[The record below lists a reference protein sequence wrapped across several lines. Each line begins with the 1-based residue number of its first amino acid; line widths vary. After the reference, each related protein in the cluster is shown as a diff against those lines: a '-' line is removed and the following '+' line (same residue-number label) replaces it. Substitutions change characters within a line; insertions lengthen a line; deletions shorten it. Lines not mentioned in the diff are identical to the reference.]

1 MPRKR
6 PIFDAL
12 LSEIVGAG
20 KPSAAPAGERPQDTA
35 AEIRAL
41 SRLDYATALRRCLG
55 RSEVK
60 ELVELGRKRVWPLL
74 NRQPLEL
81 LTPPEFAKRWAGLGV
96 DFKTADWTW
105 PEGMALLGVYIRK
118 AEGVIDR
125 PVICINTAHHPLM
138 VGVAYDH
145 EMGHHV
151 TAELFD
157 SGAEHQLTYTAYADH
172 LTDPAELAPDVMV
185 SLAGYPQAQASRLF
199 EAPAGGRSARTAE
212 AAGDPFEKATRYIA
226 NHYGLNFSAKF
237 ATEKKLQCLAA
248 LVHYTR
254 LRQALLNEYGI

>member
-1 MPRKR
+1 LPRKR

-12 LSEIVGAG
+12 LNEIVAAD
-20 KPSAAPAGERPQDTA
+20 KPSKVPAGEKPQDAA

-41 SRLDYATALRRCLG
+41 TRLDYGKGLRQCLS
-55 RSEVK
+55 RSQVK

-74 NRQPLEL
+74 NQQPLEL
-81 LTPPEFAKRWAGLGV
+81 LTPSEFAKRWAGLGV
-96 DFKTADWTW
+96 DFKTADWNW
-105 PEGMALLGVYIRK
+105 SEGMALLGVYIRK

-151 TAELFD
+151 TAELFN
-157 SGAEHQLTYTAYADH
+157 SRQEHFLTYTGYADH
-172 LTDPAELAPDVMV
+172 LTDAAELAPDVMV
-185 SLAGYPQAQASRLF
+185 SLAGYPQAQARKLF
-199 EAPAGGRSARTAE
+199 EVPGEGRGAQRAD
-212 AAGDPFEKATRYIA
+212 AAGDPFERATRYIA
-226 NHYGLNFSAKF
+226 NHYGLNFSANF

-248 LVHYTR
+248 LIHYTR
-254 LRQALLNEYGI
+254 LRQALLNEYGT